1 MTTTPTAHDDGGRL
15 RELEERKR
23 SAWEGYRASLSE
35 LDGPAYEEAEL
46 ISWERL
52 QRELGELA
60 DERERLA
67 GAPR

>member
-1 MTTTPTAHDDGGRL
+1 MTTPAAHDDRGRM

-23 SAWEGYRASLSE
+23 SAWEDYRASISE

-60 DERERLA
+60 DEAERLA
-67 GAPR
+67 GSPH